1 MAEAKLNFNE
11 EALDEK
17 SVLYELYSR
26 FYQGMDAANKV
37 DAPDYAANPPLN
49 ADGSINDAKIAEGLA
64 QYSTILMKNSAYM
77 MANAIVSSIKSS
89 GGNTGGGGGEVG
101 LGYIS
106 RSGDSMTGLLGAL
119 YGFQAGY
126 DNKLIFD
133 VSVDAKDRKF
143 AHIYGSLVVD
153 EDIRVDGKLKLSND
167 GLYFGSNQVMW
178 IADNQLNLAYQ
189 DLLFTGDFHVDGS
202 ISVGDFKI
210 TENGI
215 TFGDYE
221 FYHSGN
227 CNNAETDWSMK
238 NGHVYGDLVV
248 DGAYSQNGQ
257 FKALY
262 GFELGEFGNRL
273 VYSVQDDEVTKTA
286 HIALKADLVIAP
298 THGIKLG
305 DSYIIKVRGGEDSN
319 IISFAAPGKVMNL
332 GDSDGETATTRISLQ
347 TEIWDYNSAYR
358 IISQY
363 GDGNFRNSLQAGCSA
378 SGDTVLKTYHIS
390 DEECGVAF
398 YKSIR
403 FGELATA
410 PRMYSDKTNTIL
422 NASLPFVHVDGE
434 VQRTEHI
441 PFLFQHI
448 HTDSLFKDQ
457 SKEWSATLNIDT
469 DAEFFRFS
477 KGVEV
482 PSISIISQKYK
493 TRLAEN
499 VLYFADAV
507 YLEGLTDG
515 IKHQGNAYFTDS
527 LSSPRFA
534 IGFAG
539 YGWAINKS
547 QLYGGIAATFD
558 ELTIRKK
565 MRIYELE
572 VQKTSVTNG
581 SLWVSDACSGD
592 LVEEVE

>member
-11 EALDEK
+11 ETLNQK
-17 SVLYELYSR
+17 STLYDLYSR
-26 FYQGMDAANKV
+26 FYQGMMDANKV
-37 DAPDYAANPPLN
+37 DAPDYTTNPPLRE
-49 ADGSINDAKIAEGLA
+49 DGSIDDAKIAEGLS
-64 QYSTILMKNSAYM
+64 QYSTILMKNSSYM
-77 MANAIVSSIKSS
+77 MANAIISAIKSNGS
-89 GGNTGGGGGEVG
+89 GGSGCDVG
-101 LGYIS
+101 IGYIS

-126 DNKLIFD
+126 DNNLIFD
-133 VSVDAKDRKF
+133 VTLDANNKKF
-143 AHIYGSLVVD
+143 AHVYGSLITD
-153 EDIRVDGKLKLSND
+153 EDIKIRGKAVLSND
-167 GLYFGSNQVMW
+167 GIYFGDNQVMW
-178 IADNQLNLAYQ
+178 IGDNKLNLAYQ

-215 TFGDYE
+215 SLGDFD

-227 CNNAETDWSMK
+227 CNNKDTDWSMK
-238 NGHVYGDLVV
+238 DAHVYGNLTV
-248 DGAYSQNGQ
+248 DGEYILGGELSS
-257 FKALY
+257 LY
-262 GFELGEFGNRL
+262 GFSLGEFGKKL
-273 VYSVQDDEVTKTA
+273 LYSVKDDETQKTA
-286 HIALKADLVIAP
+286 HVALNADFVIAP

-319 IISFAAPGKVMNL
+319 IVSFAAPGKVLNL
-332 GDSDGETATTRISLQ
+332 GDSDGQTKTIRISLQ
-347 TEIWDYNSAYR
+347 TEIWDYNSSYK

-398 YKSIR
+398 YKNIR
-403 FGELATA
+403 LGELASA
-410 PRMYSDKTNTIL
+410 PRMYSDKTNTVL
-422 NASLPFVHVDGE
+422 NASLPFVRVADD
-434 VQRTEHI
+434 VQKTEHL
-441 PFLFQHI
+441 PFRFQYI
-448 HTDSLFKDQ
+448 HTDSLFKDG
-457 SKEWSATLNIDT
+457 SKEWSATLQLDT
-469 DAEFFRFS
+469 DAEFIRL
-477 KGVEV
+477 KNPVEAS
-482 PSISIISQKYK
+482 SISIISQTYK

-507 YLEGLTDG
+507 YLEGITDG

-527 LSSPRFA
+527 LSSQRFA
-534 IGFAG
+534 SGFAG

-572 VQKTSVTNG
+572 VQKISVTNG

>member
-11 EALDEK
+11 KALDEK
-17 SVLYELYSR
+17 SVLYDLYSR
-26 FYQGMDAANKV
+26 LYQGMDEANKV
-37 DAPDYAANPPLN
+37 DAPDYASDPPLN
-49 ADGSINDAKIAEGLA
+49 EDGSINDAKIAEGLA

-77 MANAIVSSIKSS
+77 MANAIVSSIKSGGTS
-89 GGNTGGGGGEVG
+89 GGSSEVG

-106 RSGDSMTGLLGAL
+106 RSGDSMTGLLGSL

-133 VSVDAKDRKF
+133 VSIDGNDNNVACVYGNLIVNEDAE
-143 AHIYGSLVVD
+143 VN
-153 EDIRVDGKLKLSND
+153 GKLKLSNE
-167 GLYFGSNQVMW
+167 GLYFGDNQVMW
-178 IADNQLNLAYQ
+178 IADNKLNLAYQ
-189 DLLFTGDFHVDGS
+189 ELSYTGDLQIDGT
-202 ISVGDFKI
+202 ISLGDFKI
-210 TENGI
+210 TEDGI
-215 TFGDYE
+215 SVGDND

-227 CNNAETDWSMK
+227 CNDSKTDWSMK
-238 NGHVYGDLVV
+238 NAHVYGDMIV
-248 DGAYSQNGQ
+248 DGSYTQSGKFNG
-257 FKALY
+257 LY
-262 GFELGEFGNRL
+262 GFELGEYGNKL
-273 VYSVQDDEVTKTA
+273 LYSVQDDADNKVA

-298 THGIKLG
+298 THGVKLG

-319 IISFAAPGKVMNL
+319 IISIAAPGKVMNL
-332 GDSDGETATTRISLQ
+332 GDSDGETATKRILLQ

-363 GDGNFRNSLQAGCSA
+363 GDGYFRNSLQAGCSA

-390 DEECGVAF
+390 NDECGVAF
-398 YKSIR
+398 YKNVR

-434 VQRTEHI
+434 TQKTEHI
-441 PFLFQHI
+441 PFRFQYI

-457 SKEWSATLNIDT
+457 GKEWSATLKIDT
-469 DAEFFRFS
+469 DAEFFRFAN
-477 KGVEV
+477 GVEV
-482 PSISIISQKYK
+482 SSISVISQHYK

-507 YLEGLTDG
+507 YLEGVDDG

-527 LSSPRFA
+527 LSSQRFA
-534 IGFAG
+534 SGFAG

-572 VQKTSVTNG
+572 VQKTAVTNG
-581 SLWVSDACSGD
+581 SLWVSDTCSGD
-592 LVEEVE
+592 IVEEIE

>member
-11 EALDEK
+11 GSLDKK
-17 SVLYELYSR
+17 SVLYDLYSR
-26 FYQGMDAANKV
+26 FYQGMDDANKV
-37 DAPDYAANPPLN
+37 EAPDYSTNPPLN
-49 ADGSINDAKIAEGLA
+49 DDGSINDAKIAEGLTE
-64 QYSTILMKNSAYM
+64 YSTILMKNSAYM
-77 MANAIVSSIKSS
+77 MANAIVSSIKSGGSS
-89 GGNTGGGGGEVG
+89 GGEGSGEVG

-133 VSVDAKDRKF
+133 VSIDASGKNTARVYGNQIVD
-143 AHIYGSLVVD
+143 S
-153 EDIRVDGKLKLSND
+153 DITVGGKLVLSND
-167 GLYFGSNQVMW
+167 GLYFGANQVMW
-178 IADNQLNLAYQ
+178 IADNQLNMAYQ

-202 ISVGDFKI
+202 ISIGNFKI

-215 TFGDYE
+215 SMGDYV

-227 CNNAETDWSMK
+227 CNNAETDWNMK
-238 NGHVYGDLVV
+238 DGHVYGDLVV
-248 DGAYSQNGQ
+248 EGTYSQKGKFN
-257 FKALY
+257 ALY
-262 GFELGEFGNRL
+262 GFELGEFGNKML
-273 VYSVQDDEVTKTA
+273 YSVQDDADKQTA
-286 HIALKADLVIAP
+286 HIALKADLVVAP

-319 IISFAAPGKVMNL
+319 IISFSAPGKVMNL
-332 GDSDGETATTRISLQ
+332 GDSDGETATERISLQ

-358 IISQY
+358 IVSQY

-390 DEECGVAF
+390 NDECGVAF
-398 YKSIR
+398 YKNVR

-410 PRMYSDKTNTIL
+410 PRMYADKTNTIL
-422 NASLPFVHVDGE
+422 NASLPYVHVSGE
-434 VQRTEHI
+434 VQKAEHI
-441 PFLFQHI
+441 SFYFRHI
-448 HTDSLFKDQ
+448 QTDSLFKDQ
-457 SKEWSATLNIDT
+457 SKEWSATLDIGT

-477 KGVEV
+477 KGIEAT
-482 PSISIISQKYK
+482 SISIVSQQYK

-515 IKHQGNAYFTDS
+515 IKHQGNAYYSDS
-527 LSSPRFA
+527 LSSQRFA
-534 IGFAG
+534 SGFAG

-572 VQKTSVTNG
+572 VQKISVTNG

-592 LVEEVE
+592 IVEEIE